1 MTQTP
6 ILEVRHLYKIFAPL
20 DFRGEKKMAYKLL
33 ELGATRQ
40 DVLEATGM
48 TAAVTDVSFR
58 VGKGEIFVLI
68 GLSGSGKST
77 LVRCLNM
84 LHRPSRGEVLIDGED
99 ITAYDEVKLQKLRRT
114 KISMVFQNGGLL
126 AHRDVMGN
134 VGYGLEIR
142 GVKKAER
149 EAKALEMIRM
159 VGLEGHERESL
170 DSLSGG
176 MRQRVGIAR
185 ALASDP
191 DILLMDEA
199 FSALDPLVKNDLQFE
214 LLRIQEQT
222 GKTIIFIT
230 HDINEAFK
238 LGSRVGIL
246 RDGRMIQLDTPEKML
261 SAPANDYVRRFIDSV
276 DTTKVLTVKHIMTV
290 PGSVIKKTDGANVAL
305 NSMRASGV
313 SSAYVVSDYMHF
325 DGIITLEGALS
336 VRDGKKTFEEAI
348 IREVP
353 FVRNLDAPVSSIVP
367 LAAKTQYPLAPVSS
381 IVPLAAKTQYPLA
394 VVDEHD
400 VFRGIVTKASV
411 LSSLSV

>member
-142 GVKKAER
+142 GVKKEER

-230 HDINEAFK
+230 HD
-238 LGSRVGIL
+238 IL

-367 LAAKTQYPLAPVSS
+367 LAAKTQYPLA
-381 IVPLAAKTQYPLA
+381 

>member
-142 GVKKAER
+142 GVKKEER

-305 NSMRASGV
+305 NSMGASGV

-367 LAAKTQYPLAPVSS
+367 LAAKTQYPLA
-381 IVPLAAKTQYPLA
+381 

>member
-77 LVRCLNM
+77 LVRWLNM

-142 GVKKAER
+142 GVKKEER

-367 LAAKTQYPLAPVSS
+367 LAAKTQYPLA
-381 IVPLAAKTQYPLA
+381 

>member
-142 GVKKAER
+142 GVKKEER

-261 SAPANDYVRRFIDSV
+261 SAPANDDVRRFIDSV

-367 LAAKTQYPLAPVSS
+367 LAAKTQYPLA
-381 IVPLAAKTQYPLA
+381 

>member
-114 KISMVFQNGGLL
+114 KISMVFQNVGLL

-142 GVKKAER
+142 GVKKEER

-367 LAAKTQYPLAPVSS
+367 LAAKTQYPLA
-381 IVPLAAKTQYPLA
+381 

>member
-142 GVKKAER
+142 GVKKEER

-336 VRDGKKTFEEAI
+336 VRDGKKTFVEAI

-353 FVRNLDAPVSSIVP
+353 FVRNLD
-367 LAAKTQYPLAPVSS
+367 APVSS

>member
-142 GVKKAER
+142 GVKKEER

-191 DILLMDEA
+191 HILLMDEA

-367 LAAKTQYPLAPVSS
+367 LAAKTQYPLA
-381 IVPLAAKTQYPLA
+381 

>member
-246 RDGRMIQLDTPEKML
+246 RDGRMIQLDTPKKML

-367 LAAKTQYPLAPVSS
+367 LAAKTQYPLA
-381 IVPLAAKTQYPLA
+381 

>member
-6 ILEVRHLYKIFAPL
+6 ILEVWHLYKIFAPL

-238 LGSRVGIL
+238 LGSRVDIL

-367 LAAKTQYPLAPVSS
+367 LAAKTQYPLA
-381 IVPLAAKTQYPLA
+381 

>member
-142 GVKKAER
+142 GVKKEER

-222 GKTIIFIT
+222 GKTLIFIT

-367 LAAKTQYPLAPVSS
+367 LAAKTQYPLA
-381 IVPLAAKTQYPLA
+381 

>member
-142 GVKKAER
+142 GVKKEER

-246 RDGRMIQLDTPEKML
+246 RDGRMIQLDTPEKN
-261 SAPANDYVRRFIDSV
+261 AER
-276 DTTKVLTVKHIMTV
+276 T
-290 PGSVIKKTDGANVAL
+290 G
-305 NSMRASGV
+305 
-313 SSAYVVSDYMHF
+313 
-325 DGIITLEGALS
+325 
-336 VRDGKKTFEEAI
+336 
-348 IREVP
+348 
-353 FVRNLDAPVSSIVP
+353 
-367 LAAKTQYPLAPVSS
+367 Q
-381 IVPLAAKTQYPLA
+381 
-394 VVDEHD
+394 
-400 VFRGIVTKASV
+400 
-411 LSSLSV
+411 

>member
-142 GVKKAER
+142 GVKKEER

-261 SAPANDYVRRFIDSV
+261 STPANDYVRRFIDSV

-367 LAAKTQYPLAPVSS
+367 LAAKTQYPLA
-381 IVPLAAKTQYPLA
+381 

>member
-40 DVLEATGM
+40 DVLEATEM

-142 GVKKAER
+142 GVKKEER

-367 LAAKTQYPLAPVSS
+367 LAAKTQYPLA
-381 IVPLAAKTQYPLA
+381 

>member
-142 GVKKAER
+142 GVKKEER

-261 SAPANDYVRRFIDSV
+261 GAPANDYVRRFIDSV

-367 LAAKTQYPLAPVSS
+367 LAAKTQYPLA
-381 IVPLAAKTQYPLA
+381 

>member
-142 GVKKAER
+142 GVKKEER

-246 RDGRMIQLDTPEKML
+246 RDGRMIQLDTPEKLL

-367 LAAKTQYPLAPVSS
+367 LAAKTQYPLA
-381 IVPLAAKTQYPLA
+381 

>member
-6 ILEVRHLYKIFAPL
+6 ILEVRHLCKIFAPL

-142 GVKKAER
+142 GVKKEER

-246 RDGRMIQLDTPEKML
+246 RDGRMIQLDTPKKML

-367 LAAKTQYPLAPVSS
+367 LAAKTQYPLA
-381 IVPLAAKTQYPLA
+381 

>member
-40 DVLEATGM
+40 NVLEATGM

-367 LAAKTQYPLAPVSS
+367 LAAKTQYPLA
-381 IVPLAAKTQYPLA
+381 

>member
-1 MTQTP
+1 M
-6 ILEVRHLYKIFAPL
+6 
-20 DFRGEKKMAYKLL
+20 
-33 ELGATRQ
+33 
-40 DVLEATGM
+40 
-48 TAAVTDVSFR
+48 
-58 VGKGEIFVLI
+58 
-68 GLSGSGKST
+68 
-77 LVRCLNM
+77 
-84 LHRPSRGEVLIDGED
+84 
-99 ITAYDEVKLQKLRRT
+99 
-114 KISMVFQNGGLL
+114 
-126 AHRDVMGN
+126 
-134 VGYGLEIR
+134 
-142 GVKKAER
+142 
-149 EAKALEMIRM
+149 
-159 VGLEGHERESL
+159 
-170 DSLSGG
+170 
-176 MRQRVGIAR
+176 
-185 ALASDP
+185 
-191 DILLMDEA
+191 
-199 FSALDPLVKNDLQFE
+199 
-214 LLRIQEQT
+214 
-222 GKTIIFIT
+222 
-230 HDINEAFK
+230 
-238 LGSRVGIL
+238 GIL

-367 LAAKTQYPLAPVSS
+367 LAAKTQYPLA
-381 IVPLAAKTQYPLA
+381 

>member
-191 DILLMDEA
+191 DILLTDEA

-367 LAAKTQYPLAPVSS
+367 LAAKTQYPLA
-381 IVPLAAKTQYPLA
+381 

>member
-114 KISMVFQNGGLL
+114 KISMVFHNGGLL

-142 GVKKAER
+142 GVKKEER

-367 LAAKTQYPLAPVSS
+367 LAAKTQYPLA
-381 IVPLAAKTQYPLA
+381 

>member
-84 LHRPSRGEVLIDGED
+84 LHRPSRGEVLIDRED

-142 GVKKAER
+142 GVKKEER

-367 LAAKTQYPLAPVSS
+367 LAAKTQYPLA
-381 IVPLAAKTQYPLA
+381 

>member
-142 GVKKAER
+142 GVKKEER

-159 VGLEGHERESL
+159 VGLEGYERESL

-222 GKTIIFIT
+222 GKTIIFTT

-367 LAAKTQYPLAPVSS
+367 LAAKTQYPLA
-381 IVPLAAKTQYPLA
+381 

>member
-142 GVKKAER
+142 GVKKEER

-313 SSAYVVSDYMHF
+313 SSAYVVRDYMHF

-367 LAAKTQYPLAPVSS
+367 LAAKTQYPLA
-381 IVPLAAKTQYPLA
+381 

>member
-142 GVKKAER
+142 GVKKEER

-238 LGSRVGIL
+238 LGSSVGIL

-367 LAAKTQYPLAPVSS
+367 LAAKTQYPLA
-381 IVPLAAKTQYPLA
+381 

>member
-142 GVKKAER
+142 GVKKEER

-276 DTTKVLTVKHIMTV
+276 DTTKVLTAKHIMTV

-367 LAAKTQYPLAPVSS
+367 LAAKTQYPLA
-381 IVPLAAKTQYPLA
+381 

>member
-6 ILEVRHLYKIFAPL
+6 ILEVRHLYIIFAPL

-367 LAAKTQYPLAPVSS
+367 LAAKTQYPLA
-381 IVPLAAKTQYPLA
+381 

>member
-114 KISMVFQNGGLL
+114 KISLVFQNGGLL

-142 GVKKAER
+142 GVKKEER

-367 LAAKTQYPLAPVSS
+367 LAAKTQYPLA
-381 IVPLAAKTQYPLA
+381 

>member
-58 VGKGEIFVLI
+58 GGKGEIFVLI

-142 GVKKAER
+142 GVKKEER

-367 LAAKTQYPLAPVSS
+367 LAAKTQYPLA
-381 IVPLAAKTQYPLA
+381 

>member
-142 GVKKAER
+142 GVKKEER
-149 EAKALEMIRM
+149 EAEALEMIRM

-367 LAAKTQYPLAPVSS
+367 LAAKTQYPLA
-381 IVPLAAKTQYPLA
+381 

>member
-142 GVKKAER
+142 GVKKEER

-191 DILLMDEA
+191 DIQLMDEA

-367 LAAKTQYPLAPVSS
+367 LAAKTQYPLA
-381 IVPLAAKTQYPLA
+381 

>member
-142 GVKKAER
+142 GVKKEER
-149 EAKALEMIRM
+149 EAKVLEMIRM

-367 LAAKTQYPLAPVSS
+367 LAAKTQYPLA
-381 IVPLAAKTQYPLA
+381 

>member
-142 GVKKAER
+142 GVKKEER
-149 EAKALEMIRM
+149 EAKALEMIRI

-367 LAAKTQYPLAPVSS
+367 LAAKTQYPLA
-381 IVPLAAKTQYPLA
+381 

>member
-6 ILEVRHLYKIFAPL
+6 ILEVRHLYKIFSPL
-20 DFRGEKKMAYKLL
+20 DFRGEKKWAYKLL

-142 GVKKAER
+142 GVKKEER

-367 LAAKTQYPLAPVSS
+367 LAAKTQYPLA
-381 IVPLAAKTQYPLA
+381 

>member
-84 LHRPSRGEVLIDGED
+84 LHRPSRGEVLIDGEE

-142 GVKKAER
+142 GVKKEER

-367 LAAKTQYPLAPVSS
+367 LAAKTQYPLA
-381 IVPLAAKTQYPLA
+381 

>member
-142 GVKKAER
+142 GVKKEER

-353 FVRNLDAPVSSIVP
+353 FVRNLDAPVSSIV
-367 LAAKTQYPLAPVSS
+367 L
-381 IVPLAAKTQYPLA
+381 LAAKTQYPLA

>member
-142 GVKKAER
+142 GVKKEER

-261 SAPANDYVRRFIDSV
+261 SAPGNDYVRRFIDSV

-367 LAAKTQYPLAPVSS
+367 LAAKTQYPLA
-381 IVPLAAKTQYPLA
+381 